1 MIVDMASLSR
11 RCQDQ
16 NNVPPIEVTGI
27 VKVSRAEEKDA
38 PRGQTYWT
46 ETVDVS
52 AQTEDGVKLFESFH
66 VLAVPEGQFETFEN
80 MRRQV
85 RESLASEFVKA
96 FQRLCEEG
104 YPSKSAP

>member
-1 MIVDMASLSR
+1 MANLSGG
-11 RCQDQ
+11 CQDQ
-16 NNVPPIEVTGI
+16 KNAPPIEVTGI
-27 VKVSRAEEKDA
+27 VKVSRAEEKDL
-38 PRGQTYWT
+38 PRQTYWT

-52 AQTEDGVKLFESFH
+52 AQTRDGAKLFESFH

-96 FQRLCEEG
+96 FRRLCEEG
-104 YPSKSAP
+104 YPSRSAR